1 MEHAYV
7 VRMFGVLEREC
18 VDTEPHEGSMSEYEC
33 RSANELARDGLS
45 ERWSSIGLSQVVNLS
60 VDTPYI
66 RTEVGTLVLVVRR
79 SVCIKPRSP

>member
-1 MEHAYV
+1 
-7 VRMFGVLEREC
+7 
-18 VDTEPHEGSMSEYEC
+18 MSVC
-33 RSANELARDGLS
+33 QLARDGLS

-60 VDTPYI
+60 VDTPTYV